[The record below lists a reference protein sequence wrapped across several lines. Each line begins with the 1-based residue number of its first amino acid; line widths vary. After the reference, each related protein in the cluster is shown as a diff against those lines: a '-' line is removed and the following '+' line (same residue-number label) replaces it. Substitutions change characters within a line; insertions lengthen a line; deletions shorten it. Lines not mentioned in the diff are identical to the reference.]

1 MSQRKSRERTAEAED
16 EEKRQYAVGGTT
28 LEELDEM

>member
-1 MSQRKSRERTAEAED
+1 MSQRKPRERTAEARD
-16 EEKRQYAVGGTT
+16 EEKRQYTVGGTT